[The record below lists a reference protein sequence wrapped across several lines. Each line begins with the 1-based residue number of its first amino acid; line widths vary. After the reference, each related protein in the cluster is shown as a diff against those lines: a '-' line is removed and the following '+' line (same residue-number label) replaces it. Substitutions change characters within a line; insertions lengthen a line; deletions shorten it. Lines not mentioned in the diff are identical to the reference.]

1 MTQVLQYS
9 VSEGIG
15 NLHLNRPQKRNALN
29 GELVAALS
37 VSGRVLGFPC
47 APSLWQRVVAGCLDA
62 VVDIEPLRRNRDR
75 LFAALVEKGYEV
87 MAPDGTFY
95 LFPRAPGGDD
105 EAFVQRAMKDLLLF
119 VPGSTFGCNGH
130 FRIAYCVDDRTV
142 DLALERLPEAASIQQ
157 R

>member
-1 MTQVLQYS
+1 VT
-9 VSEGIG
+9 
-15 NLHLNRPQKRNALN
+15 
-29 GELVAALS
+29 
-37 VSGRVLGFPC
+37 
-47 APSLWQRVVAGCLDA
+47 
-62 VVDIEPLRRNRDR
+62 
-75 LFAALVEKGYEV
+75 
-87 MAPDGTFY
+87 APDGTFY

-105 EAFVQRAMKDLLLF
+105 EAFVQRAMKDLLLL